1 MRKNLP
7 EQASATPA
15 AATNHYTVRVNDKAF
30 DIVLEGGSAKVNGRE
45 FEFDVAEGAPAP
57 ESAPAAVA
65 AATEV
70 RAELPGT
77 VLRLAVAEGD
87 AVSAGDTLLVLEAL
101 KMEIKVSSP
110 VDGTV
115 AQLAVRPNA
124 TVVAGDLLVAVA

>member
-1 MRKNLP
+1 MVRRR
-7 EQASATPA
+7 S
-15 AATNHYTVRVNDKAF
+15 TV
-30 DIVLEGGSAKVNGRE
+30 GE

-57 ESAPAAVA
+57 ESAPASVA

-87 AVSAGDTLLVLEAL
+87 TVSAGDTLLVLEAL
-101 KMEIKVSSP
+101 KMEIEVSSP
-110 VDGTV
+110 VAGTV